1 MIVNKAVHERSYFCG
16 CMKKAFIQL
25 HVAVFLAGFT
35 AILGKLITLHEG
47 MLVWYRMLIT
57 VVTLLAIL
65 YFRKELQRVSLKNT
79 FKLFGVGGIVAMHWV
94 TFYGSIKYSNV
105 SVSLTCLSAIGFFT
119 AFLDP
124 IIMKRKIDITEVLLG
139 MLAIAGIYLI
149 FDFYPEY
156 KLGILF
162 GIISALLASLFP
174 IFNKN
179 LLQQFSSKTLTL
191 YEMAGGL
198 VALTF
203 IMPLYLQF
211 FPAAYYLPTT
221 TDWIWL
227 LVLAWLCTVFTF
239 ILALNALKKISPFTA
254 NLAYN
259 LEPVYGIILS
269 FIIFKENKYLNAGF
283 YYGLGLI
290 LLAVVLQM
298 LRVLLKARLD
308 KMKLENKIISRKISE
323 GSNGNITIS

>member
-1 MIVNKAVHERSYFCG
+1 
-16 CMKKAFIQL
+16 MKKAFIQL

-57 VVTLLAIL
+57 AVTLMALL
-65 YFRKELQRVSLKNT
+65 YFKKELQRLSLKNI
-79 FKLFGVGGIVAMHWV
+79 FKIFGVGAIVALHWL

-124 IIMKRKIDITEVLLG
+124 LIMKRRIDITEVFLG

-149 FDFYPEY
+149 FDFYPQY

-174 IFNKN
+174 ILNKN
-179 LLQQFSSKTLTL
+179 LLKEFSPKTVTL
-191 YEMAGGL
+191 YEMCGG
-198 VALTF
+198 VIALTF
-203 IMPLYLQF
+203 IMPLYLKM
-211 FPAAYYLPTT
+211 FPAEYYFPTIS
-221 TDWIWL
+221 DWLWL
-227 LVLAWLCTVFTF
+227 LVLSWLCTVFAF
-239 ILALNALKKISPFTA
+239 ILSLNALKKVSPFTA

-259 LEPVYGIILS
+259 LEPVYGIVLA
-269 FIIFKENKYLNAGF
+269 FIIFKENKYLSAGF

-290 LLAVVLQM
+290 LLAVILQM
-298 LRVLLKARLD
+298 VRVAWKERSD
-308 KMKLENKIISRKISE
+308 RR
-323 GSNGNITIS
+323 ITE

>member
-1 MIVNKAVHERSYFCG
+1 
-16 CMKKAFIQL
+16 MKKAFIQL

-35 AILGKLITLHEG
+35 AILGKLITLNEG

-57 VVTLLAIL
+57 AVTLVVLL
-65 YFRKELQRVSLKNT
+65 YFKKELQKLSLKNT
-79 FKLFGVGGIVAMHWV
+79 FKLFGVGTIVALHWV

-124 IIMKRKIDITEVLLG
+124 LIMRRRIDFAEVLLG

-149 FDFYPEY
+149 FDFYPQY

-179 LLQQFSSKTLTL
+179 FLKKFTAKTVTL
-191 YEMAGGL
+191 YEMFGGFI
-198 VALTF
+198 ALTF
-203 IMPLYLQF
+203 ILPFYLNF
-211 FPAAYYLPTT
+211 FPAKYYLPTIN
-221 TDWIWL
+221 DWFWL
-227 LVLAWLCTVFTF
+227 VVLSWVCTVFTF

-259 LEPVYGIILS
+259 LEPVYGIILA
-269 FIIFKENKYLNAGF
+269 FIIFKENKYLSVAF

-290 LLAVVLQM
+290 LLAVILQM
-298 LRVLLKARLD
+298 LRVVLKVKSNNKVD
-308 KMKLENKIISRKISE
+308 MENKFL
-323 GSNGNITIS
+323 NT